1 MHIMIKFRSYF
12 SVFLFLSSFIEAIT
26 LPTVPTPPPVP
37 KAIVIEGS
45 NQNNREI
52 KFSKRIPPNY
62 IAHPFDQNNTQ
73 KSQKLGKSG
82 EISEGRVSTYLRGDF
97 LSTKK
102 VESLLKDA
110 GFTVITSVAVNKKKT
125 LISVVFTDETLLKLA
140 RKKDRAFIS
149 TLRVLIDSKE
159 KSIHITNPLYMQ
171 KGFLQN
177 DFDENKAKETL
188 RKITDAFP
196 KLKNSKDALKF
207 QLLANYQFM
216 KAMPKYHDTVQVASG
231 DDLLERIQKNKRV
244 VFSLNLDKNTT
255 VIGIKLS
262 KRTRS
267 FIKKIGR
274 ANAGM
279 LPYLVVI
286 KDNKAIMLNPKYYIS
301 FMYPMLK
308 MSEFMKIASIP
319 DAMVKDAKRVFRKKK

>member
-1 MHIMIKFRSYF
+1 MIKFRS
-12 SVFLFLSSFIEAIT
+12 SLAVFLFLSSLIQAIT

-45 NQNNREI
+45 SNNNREI

-62 IAHPFDQNNTQ
+62 IAHPFDQNNTRTNI
-73 KSQKLGKSG
+73 KEGKIG
-82 EISEGRVSTYLRGDF
+82 EVSDGRISAHLRGDF
-97 LSTKK
+97 MSSKN
-102 VESLLKDA
+102 VESRLKNA
-110 GFTVITSVAVNKKKT
+110 GFTIITTVAVNKKKT
-125 LISVVFTDETLLKLA
+125 LTSVVFTDETLLKLA
-140 RKKDRAFIS
+140 KKKDRAFVA

-159 KSIHITNPLYMQ
+159 KNINITNPLYMQ

-177 DFDENKAKETL
+177 DFDESKAK
-188 RKITDAFP
+188 KILAKISKAFP
-196 KLKNSKDALKF
+196 KLTNSKDALKF
-207 QLLANYQFM
+207 QILSKYQFM
-216 KAMPKYHDTVQVASG
+216 KAMPKYKDTIEVASG

-244 VFSLNLDKNTT
+244 VFSLNIDKNTT
-255 VIGIKLS
+255 VIGIKLT

-301 FMYPMLK
+301 FMYPLLK